1 LSTPIHSKLDE
12 IGTKYIQYPDIGVD
26 VTLVKERVYAL
37 SSYAPK
43 GDSTAILKRYLKA
56 RLSGF

>member
-1 LSTPIHSKLDE
+1 M
-12 IGTKYIQYPDIGVD
+12 KYIQYPDIGVD